1 MTLRAD
7 FAIGESVA
15 CGGICLTVTS
25 RNSTEF
31 AVDVSP
37 TTLSL
42 TTAGDWR
49 AGTRL
54 NLERALAI
62 GDRLGGH
69 IVSGHVDGVGRL
81 IRKDALGNST
91 KLWFDLP
98 EELARVCLPL
108 GSIAI
113 DGVSLTLNEVE
124 RARCSVT
131 IIPETAR
138 KTTLGELAPGSPVN
152 LETDVIGKYVQRLL
166 GAYIHSGKPE
176 SGTAEGISWAK
187 LAELGFLSQ

>member
-1 MTLRAD
+1 M
-7 FAIGESVA
+7 
-15 CGGICLTVTS
+15 
-25 RNSTEF
+25 
-31 AVDVSP
+31 
-37 TTLSL
+37 
-42 TTAGDWR
+42 
-49 AGTRL
+49 
-54 NLERALAI
+54 
-62 GDRLGGH
+62 
-69 IVSGHVDGVGRL
+69 SGHVDGVGRL

-176 SGTAEGISWAK
+176 SGTA
-187 LAELGFLSQ
+187 